1 MEDAP
6 RRIRDYV
13 HRALRARLY
22 FYSEGPK
29 LFHFQTR
36 NMKYM

>member
-13 HRALRARLY
+13 HRALIARLY
-22 FYSEGPK
+22 FYSEELK
-29 LFHFQTR
+29 LFHFQTSTL
-36 NMKYM
+36 